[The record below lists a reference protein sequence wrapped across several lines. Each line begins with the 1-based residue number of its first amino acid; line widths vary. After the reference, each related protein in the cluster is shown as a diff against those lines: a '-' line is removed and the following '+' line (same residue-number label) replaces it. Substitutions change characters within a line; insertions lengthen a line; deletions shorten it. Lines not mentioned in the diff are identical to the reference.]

1 MSLYEHIKFDDKG
14 GRPRAFE
21 SPQEMWD
28 KAVSY
33 FRWCEE
39 NAIDETKLFSFQGE
53 ISSGKAPHMRAMTQ
67 AGLCSF
73 LNIGQ
78 STYKDYKN
86 KLEFSAVTEAIE
98 QVMFE
103 QKFSGAAA
111 GMLKENIIARE
122 LGIIDK
128 EEPKESAQDITINF
142 VDAVKPD
149 AD

>member
-86 KLEFSAVTEAIE
+86 KPEFSAVTEAIE

-142 VDAVKPD
+142 VDAVKPN

>member
-21 SPQEMWD
+21 SPQAMWD

-33 FRWCEE
+33 FKWCEE
-39 NAIDETKLFSFQGE
+39 NAIVETKLFSFQGE
-53 ISSGKAPHMRAMTQ
+53 ISSGRAPHMRAMTQ

-86 KLEFSAVTEAIE
+86 KPEFSAVTEAIE

-128 EEPKESAQDITINF
+128 EEVKETPQDIVINF

>member
-86 KLEFSAVTEAIE
+86 KPEFSAVTEAIE

>member
-86 KLEFSAVTEAIE
+86 KPEFSAVTEAIE

-128 EEPKESAQDITINF
+128 EEVKETTQDITINF

>member
-1 MSLYEHIKFDDKG
+1 MSLYDHIKFDDKG
-14 GRPRAFE
+14 GRPRAFK

-33 FRWCEE
+33 FKWCEE

-53 ISSGKAPHMRAMTQ
+53 ISSGRAPHMRAMTQ

>member
-1 MSLYEHIKFDDKG
+1 MSLHDHIKFDDKG
-14 GRPRAFE
+14 GRPRAFN
-21 SPQEMWD
+21 SPKEMWD
-28 KAVSY
+28 KAVCY
-33 FRWCEE
+33 FNWCKD

-53 ISSGKAPHMRAMTQ
+53 VVSGSAPHMRAMTQ

-86 KLEFSAVTEAIE
+86 KPEFSAVTEAIE

-122 LGIIDK
+122 LGMLDK
-128 EEPKESAQDITINF
+128 EEVQGGDLSGVISKLIDKLPN
-142 VDAVKPD
+142 
-149 AD
+149 

>member
-33 FRWCEE
+33 FKWCEK

-86 KLEFSAVTEAIE
+86 KPEFSAVTEAIE

-128 EEPKESAQDITINF
+128 EEVKESAQDITINF

>member
-86 KLEFSAVTEAIE
+86 KPEFSAVTEAIE

-128 EEPKESAQDITINF
+128 EEVKETAQDITINF